1 MRAGSS
7 VQRHYDAGM
16 RVLVLGGT
24 RFIGRAI
31 VEDLANA
38 GHTVTVVHRGE
49 REPDDLPAVAHIHLP
64 RDGWT
69 AEAAQLS
76 AAEPDAV
83 VDCMALS
90 RDDARA
96 AIASIPGD
104 VHAVVLSSVDVYR
117 AFASLNAARDTDAVP
132 IDETSPLSDERY
144 PRRSHGAAQEAYS
157 KRDVEDEYLARGA
170 IVLRLP
176 ATYGEHD
183 YQRREEF
190 ILRRVR
196 ARRRHIPIGAGGFL
210 WTRGWV
216 RDIARGA
223 RLAAEHRETRGVVF
237 NLGEERTWTIR
248 LWAQRILD
256 AAQSDADLVEVPDDV
271 LPPDMSL
278 SGGRLT
284 QHVLI
289 STAKAR
295 SVLGYTDSDGMTALR
310 SSVGWHLRHPPD
322 DADADFTAD
331 DAALERSLPPRQPV

>member
-1 MRAGSS
+1 
-7 VQRHYDAGM
+7 M

-31 VEDLANA
+31 VEELASA
-38 GHTVTVVHRGE
+38 GHEVTVVHRGE
-49 REPDDLPAVAHIHLP
+49 REPDDLSGVAHIHLA
-64 RDGWT
+64 RDRWR
-69 AEAAQLS
+69 AEAAQLL
-76 AAEPDAV
+76 AVAPDAV
-83 VDCMALS
+83 VDCLALS
-90 RDDARA
+90 RDDAHA
-96 AIASIPGD
+96 AIESIPAQSH
-104 VHAVVLSSVDVYR
+104 VVVLSSVDVYR

-132 IDETSPLSDERY
+132 IDETSPLSDDRY
-144 PRRSHGAAQEAYS
+144 PRRSHGAAHEAYS
-157 KRDVEDEYLARGA
+157 KQDVEDEYLARGA

-196 ARRRHIPIGAGGFL
+196 ARRRRIPIGAGGFL

-223 RLAAEHRETRGVVF
+223 RLAAERREIRGQVF
-237 NLGEERTWTIR
+237 NVGEERTWTIR
-248 LWAQRILD
+248 LWAQRIVE
-256 AAQSDADLVEVPDDV
+256 AAQSDAELVEVPDDV

-278 SGGRLT
+278 SASRLT

-289 STAKAR
+289 STARAR
-295 SVLGYTDSDGMTALR
+295 ALLGYTDSDPMTALR

-322 DADADFTAD
+322 DPEVDFTAD
-331 DAALERSLPPRQPV
+331 DAALERRLTPRQPL

>member
-1 MRAGSS
+1 
-7 VQRHYDAGM
+7 M

-49 REPDDLPAVAHIHLP
+49 REPDDLPAVAHIHLA
-64 RDGWT
+64 RDRWM
-69 AEAAQLS
+69 AEQARLS
-76 AAEPDAV
+76 AVEPDAV
-83 VDCMALS
+83 VDCLALS

-96 AIASIPGD
+96 AIGSTPPDAH
-104 VHAVVLSSVDVYR
+104 VVVLSSVDVYR
-117 AFASLNAARDTDAVP
+117 AFASLNSARDTDAVP
-132 IDETSPLSDERY
+132 IDETSPLSDDRY
-144 PRRSHGAAQEAYS
+144 PRRDHGAAHESYS

-183 YQRREEF
+183 YQRREQF

-196 ARRRHIPIGAGGFL
+196 ARRRRIPIGAGGFL

-223 RLAAEHRETRGVVF
+223 RLAAEHREIRSEVF

-256 AAQSDADLVEVPDDV
+256 AAQSEADLVEVPDYV

-295 SVLGYTDSDGMTALR
+295 SVLGYTDSDAMTALR

-322 DADADFTAD
+322 DADVDFAAD